1 MTVDEKIARREIERD
16 GPPAGSPA
24 AYDRFISFMF
34 GAANLLIET
43 DPRGQ
48 ISFLGGATQRLAPA
62 GPSTLIGRPFV
73 ELFANEDRALADGR
87 LTRMRSHGS
96 MLPAVVRL
104 RLDGEP
110 ATIFGGCALPNGHTV
125 LFLSVTHADATE
137 ATENPSAVGAVAG
150 LQSPIAF
157 AATVRE
163 KFKGTD
169 AGERR
174 LTLVAIDNLAPEL
187 RDVLHQVEEGLFARL
202 ASDRRS
208 DGRVMTVGRISDGRY
223 GILHDGPL
231 DAGGLRRHAR
241 RLAREFVPNAPL
253 LQLTST
259 AIRLRPG
266 GGRSDIVATAA
277 IYVMARLASGADS
290 SLALLR
296 RASLSQLMVET
307 TGRIATLR
315 QILQRGDFDL
325 AQQPIINFRT
335 GKIHHTEALIRFR
348 DGGPPNQWIAL
359 AEAADIVTELDL
371 AVCRRAIDLAEVTPE
386 GVPPF
391 AMNLSGRSLES
402 ESFVADLHDLL
413 ANRPNLPA
421 RLMFELTETAVVR
434 DIDAVDRAVQGLR
447 KLGFKMCLDDFGAV
461 ATSIH
466 YLRSIKVDYV
476 KIDGLFARSCLRNP
490 NDRSILSHVIALCR
504 GTGAGVIVEMIETA
518 GQAEAFRALG
528 ADFAQGYFFG
538 VPAVPESTTATRH

>member
-1 MTVDEKIARREIERD
+1 MSLDERIESRE
-16 GPPAGSPA
+16 AGAPEA
-24 AYDRFISFMF
+24 TPAYDRFISFMF
-34 GAANLLIET
+34 GAADLLIET
-43 DPRGQ
+43 DPKGQ
-48 ISFLGGATQRLAPA
+48 ISFLGGATRRLSTA
-62 GPSTLIGRPFV
+62 GPGALIGRALA
-73 ELFANEDRALADGR
+73 ELFAPEDRPVVEARLAR
-87 LTRMRSHGS
+87 LREHGS
-96 MLPAVVRL
+96 MMPAVARL
-104 RLDGEP
+104 KQDGEP

-125 LFLSVTHADATE
+125 LFVSVAQAGGAEEDS
-137 ATENPSAVGAVAG
+137 NPSAVAGVAG

-174 LTLVAIDNLAPEL
+174 LTLVAIDSMAPEI
-187 RDVLHQVEEGLFARL
+187 RDGIHQIEEGLFARL
-202 ASDRRS
+202 PNDRRFG
-208 DGRVMTVGRISDGRY
+208 GRILAVGRISDARY

-241 RLAREFVPNAPL
+241 RLAKELSPKAPP

-266 GGRSDIVATAA
+266 SGRSDIVATAA

-290 SLALLR
+290 VLMR
-296 RASLSQLMVET
+296 RASLAQLMVET
-307 TGRIATLR
+307 TGRIAMLR
-315 QILQRGDFDL
+315 HILQAGEFDL
-325 AQQPIINFRT
+325 AHQPIVDFRT
-335 GKIHHTEALIRFR
+335 GEIHHTEALIRFR

-371 AVCRRAIDLAEVTPE
+371 AVCHRAIAMAEGMPAAA
-386 GVPPF
+386 PAF
-391 AMNLSGRSLES
+391 AMNLSGRSLENT
-402 ESFVADLHDLL
+402 SFVAALRALL
-413 ANRPNLPA
+413 AKRPGLPS

-434 DIDAVDRAVQGLR
+434 DVDAVDNAVQALR
-447 KLGFKMCLDDFGAV
+447 QLGFKVCLDDFGAV

-504 GTGAGVIVEMIETA
+504 ASGAGVIVEMIETA
-518 GQAEAFRALG
+518 EQAEVFRTLG

-538 VPAVPESTTATRH
+538 SPAIEPQRVATRT

>member
-1 MTVDEKIARREIERD
+1 MVLDDSLARRE
-16 GPPAGSPA
+16 PAVESGAAAPDP

-34 GAANLLIET
+34 GAADLLVET

-48 ISFLGGATQRLAPA
+48 ISFIGGATQRLDTA
-62 GPSTLIGRPFV
+62 GPGALIGRPFA
-73 ELFANEDRALADGR
+73 ELFAVEDRALAETR
-87 LTRMRSHGS
+87 LARMRAQGN
-96 MLPAVVRL
+96 MMPVVVRL
-104 RLDGEP
+104 KRDGEP

-125 LFLSVTHADATE
+125 LFLSVAQSDGEKTVGAGH
-137 ATENPSAVGAVAG
+137 SAGAVAG

-163 KFKGTD
+163 RFQGSD

-174 LTLVAIDNLAPEL
+174 LTLVALENLAPEV
-187 RDVLHQVEEGLFARL
+187 RESLHEIEDALFARL
-202 ASDRRS
+202 ASDRRFG
-208 DGRVMTVGRISDGRY
+208 GRVLAVGRITDARY

-241 RLAREFVPNAPL
+241 KLAQQFVAAGAA

-259 AIRLRPG
+259 ALRLRPSG
-266 GGRSDIVATAA
+266 LRSDIVATAA
-277 IYVMARLASGADS
+277 VYVMARLASGADR
-290 SLALLR
+290 SLDQLR
-296 RASLSQLMVET
+296 RANLGQLMLET

-315 QILQRGDFDL
+315 QILQRGEFDL
-325 AQQPIINFRT
+325 AQQPIVSFST
-335 GKIHHTEALIRFR
+335 GKMHHTEALIRFR

-371 AVCRRAIDLAEVTPE
+371 TVCRRAIQVAETM
-386 GVPPF
+386 PPN
-391 AMNLSGRSLES
+391 ARPMATNLSGRSLENAA
-402 ESFVADLHDLL
+402 FVAELHRLFD
-413 ANRPNLPA
+413 AHPGVSD
-421 RLMFELTETAVVR
+421 RLMLELTESAVVR
-434 DIDAVDRAVQGLR
+434 DIEAVDDAVQGLR
-447 KLGFKMCLDDFGAV
+447 HRGFKVCLDDFGAV

-518 GQAEAFRALG
+518 EQAATFQALG

-538 VPAVPESTTATRH
+538 PPAIE

>member
-1 MTVDEKIARREIERD
+1 MSLYERIEPREAAAPE
-16 GPPAGSPA
+16 GTA

-34 GAANLLIET
+34 GAADLLIET
-43 DPRGQ
+43 DPKGQ
-48 ISFLGGATQRLAPA
+48 ISFLGGATGRLSSA
-62 GPSTLIGRPFV
+62 GPGALIGRPFA
-73 ELFANEDRALADGR
+73 ELFAPEDRAVAEARLAR
-87 LTRMRSHGS
+87 LRDRGS
-96 MLPAVVRL
+96 MMPVVVRL
-104 RLDGEP
+104 KQDGEP

-125 LFLSVTHADATE
+125 LFLSVTHAGVAEEDP
-137 ATENPSAVGAVAG
+137 NPSAAAGVAG

-174 LTLVAIDNLAPEL
+174 LTLVVIDTAVPEI
-187 RDVLHQVEEGLFARL
+187 RDGIHQIEEGLFARL
-202 ASDRRS
+202 PNDRRFG
-208 DGRVMTVGRISDGRY
+208 GRILAVGRISDARY

-241 RLAREFVPNAPL
+241 RLAKELAPISPP

-296 RASLSQLMVET
+296 RASLAQLMIET

-315 QILQRGDFDL
+315 HILQAGDFDL
-325 AQQPIINFRT
+325 AHQSIVDFRT
-335 GKIHHTEALIRFR
+335 GEIHHTEALMRFR

-371 AVCRRAIDLAEVTPE
+371 AVCRRAIDVAEAMPAGTPA
-386 GVPPF
+386 F
-391 AMNLSGRSLES
+391 AMNLSGRSLENAQ
-402 ESFVADLHDLL
+402 FVADLRALVV
-413 ANRPNLPA
+413 NRPNLPS

-434 DIDAVDRAVQGLR
+434 DVEAVDRAVQDLR
-447 KLGFKMCLDDFGAV
+447 QLGFKVCLDDFGAV

-504 GTGAGVIVEMIETA
+504 GSGAGVIVEMIETA
-518 GQAEAFRALG
+518 DQADAFRALG
-528 ADFAQGYFFG
+528 ADYAQGYFFG
-538 VPAVPESTTATRH
+538 TPAIDPARVATRS

>member
-1 MTVDEKIARREIERD
+1 MTVDERIDPR
-16 GPPAGSPA
+16 GSSATEPVS

-34 GAANLLIET
+34 GAADLLIET

-62 GPSTLIGRPFV
+62 GPGALIGRPFA
-73 ELFANEDRALADGR
+73 ELFASEDRPLAEGR
-87 LTRMRSHGS
+87 LTRMRTQGN
-96 MLPAVVRL
+96 MMPAVVRL
-104 RLDGEP
+104 KQDGEP

-125 LFLSVTHADATE
+125 LFLSVAQGAAPDDE
-137 ATENPSAVGAVAG
+137 ENPSAVGAVAG

-163 KFKGTD
+163 KFKGTE

-174 LTLVAIDNLAPEL
+174 LTLVAIDSPAPEI
-187 RDVLHQVEEGLFARL
+187 RDAMHQIEDGLFARL
-202 ASDRRS
+202 SSDRRFG
-208 DGRVMTVGRISDGRY
+208 GRVLAVGRISDARY

-241 RLAREFVPNAPL
+241 RLAKELAPAAQP

-266 GGRSDIVATAA
+266 SGRSDIVATAA
-277 IYVMARLASGADS
+277 VYVMARLASGADS

-296 RASLSQLMVET
+296 RASLAQLMVET

-315 QILQRGDFDL
+315 QILERGDFDL
-325 AQQPIINFRT
+325 AHQPIVNFRT
-335 GKIHHTEALIRFR
+335 GEVHHTEALIRFR

-371 AVCRRAIDLAEVTPE
+371 AVCRRAVTLAEAMPE
-386 GVPPF
+386 GSPAF

-402 ESFVADLHDLL
+402 AEFVTELQRLL
-413 ANRPNLPA
+413 ENRPLLSP
-421 RLMFELTETAVVR
+421 RMMFELTETAVVR
-434 DIDAVDRAVQGLR
+434 DIEAVDRAVQGLR
-447 KLGFKMCLDDFGAV
+447 KLGFRVCLDDFGAV

-504 GTGAGVIVEMIETA
+504 GSGAGVIVEMIETA
-518 GQAEAFRALG
+518 EQAELFRGLG

-538 VPAVPESTTATRH
+538 PPAVDESTVATPN

>member
-1 MTVDEKIARREIERD
+1 VA
-16 GPPAGSPA
+16 
-24 AYDRFISFMF
+24 
-34 GAANLLIET
+34 
-43 DPRGQ
+43 
-48 ISFLGGATQRLAPA
+48 
-62 GPSTLIGRPFV
+62 
-73 ELFANEDRALADGR
+73 EDRALAEGR
-87 LTRMRSHGS
+87 LARMRGQGS
-96 MLPAVVRL
+96 MMPAVVRL
-104 RLDGEP
+104 KQDGEP

-125 LFLSVTHADATE
+125 LFLAVARDADEETE
-137 ATENPSAVGAVAG
+137 IPSAIGAVVG

-163 KFKGTD
+163 KFKGTE

-174 LTLVAIDNLAPEL
+174 LTLVAIDSPAPEI
-187 RDVLHQVEEGLFARL
+187 RDVMHQIEDGLFARL
-202 ASDRRS
+202 SSDRRFG
-208 DGRVMTVGRISDGRY
+208 GRVLAVGRISDARY

-231 DAGGLRRHAR
+231 DSGGLRRHAR
-241 RLAREFVPNAPL
+241 RLAQELAPAAPP

-266 GGRSDIVATAA
+266 GGRSDLVATAA
-277 IYVMARLASGADS
+277 VYVMARLASGADS

-296 RASLSQLMVET
+296 RASLAQLMIET

-315 QILQRGDFDL
+315 QILERGDFDL
-325 AQQPIINFRT
+325 AQQPIVNFRT
-335 GKIHHTEALIRFR
+335 GKTHHTEALIRFR

-371 AVCRRAIDLAEVTPE
+371 AVTRRAIGLARTMPE
-386 GVPPF
+386 GAPPF

-402 ESFVADLHDLL
+402 ADFVAELHGIL
-413 ANRPNLPA
+413 ANHPRLSA

-434 DIDAVDRAVQGLR
+434 DIEAVDRAVQSLR
-447 KLGFKMCLDDFGAV
+447 KLGFKFCLDDFGAV

-466 YLRSIKVDYV
+466 YLRSVKVDYV

-518 GQAEAFRALG
+518 EQAEAFRALS

-538 VPAVPESTTATRH
+538 APTIPTTDGATRN

>member
-1 MTVDEKIARREIERD
+1 MTVDERLDPRQAAVTE
-16 GPPAGSPA
+16 SVT

-34 GAANLLIET
+34 GAADLLIET

-48 ISFLGGATQRLAPA
+48 ISFLGGATRRLAPA
-62 GPSTLIGRPFV
+62 GPGALIGRPFA
-73 ELFANEDRALADGR
+73 ELFANEDRSLAEGR
-87 LTRMRSHGS
+87 LARMRSQGN
-96 MLPAVVRL
+96 MMPAVVRL
-104 RLDGEP
+104 KQDGEP

-125 LFLSVTHADATE
+125 LFLSVTHGRKPDSD
-137 ATENPSAVGAVAG
+137 ENPSAVGAVAG

-163 KFKGTD
+163 KFQGTD

-174 LTLVAIDNLAPEL
+174 LTLVAIDSPAPEM
-187 RDVLHQVEEGLFARL
+187 RDVMHQVEEELFARL
-202 ASDRRS
+202 SSDRRFG
-208 DGRVMTVGRISDGRY
+208 GRVLAVGRISDARY

-241 RLAREFVPNAPL
+241 RVAKELAPTAPP
-253 LQLTST
+253 LQLTLT

-266 GGRSDIVATAA
+266 SGRSDIVATAA
-277 IYVMARLASGADS
+277 VYVMARLASGADL

-296 RASLSQLMVET
+296 RSSLAQLMVET

-315 QILQRGDFDL
+315 QILERGDFDL
-325 AQQPIINFRT
+325 AHQPIVSYRT
-335 GKIHHTEALIRFR
+335 GKVHHTEALVRFR
-348 DGGPPNQWIAL
+348 DGAPPNQWIAL

-371 AVCRRAIDLAEVTPE
+371 AVCRRAIAIAKTMPDDAPA
-386 GVPPF
+386 F
-391 AMNLSGRSLES
+391 AMNFSGRSLES
-402 ESFVADLHDLL
+402 SKFVAELQSLL
-413 ANRPNLPA
+413 INRHNLPA

-447 KLGFKMCLDDFGAV
+447 QLGFKVCLDDFGAV

-504 GTGAGVIVEMIETA
+504 GSGAGVIVEMIETA
-518 GQAEAFRALG
+518 EQAESFRALG

-538 VPAVPESTTATRH
+538 APTIADSEA

>member
-1 MTVDEKIARREIERD
+1 MTVDELIERCEAGVAD
-16 GPPAGSPA
+16 PAATVS

-34 GAANLLIET
+34 GAADLLIET

-62 GPSTLIGRPFV
+62 GPTALIGRPFA
-73 ELFANEDRALADGR
+73 ELFAATDRVLAENR
-87 LTRMRSHGS
+87 LERMRTQGS
-96 MLPAVVRL
+96 MMPVVVHL
-104 RLDGEP
+104 KQDGDP

-125 LFLSVTHADATE
+125 LFLAVTQTGAAAE
-137 ATENPSAVGAVAG
+137 IANPSAMGALVG

-163 KFKGTD
+163 KFKGTE

-174 LTLVAIDNLAPEL
+174 LTLVAIDSLVPGTRN
-187 RDVLHQVEEGLFARL
+187 VLQQMEETLFARL
-202 ASDRRS
+202 SSDRRI
-208 DGRVMTVGRISDGRY
+208 GGKVLAVGRISDARY

-231 DAGGLRRHAR
+231 DSGGLRRHAR
-241 RLAREFVPNAPL
+241 RLANELAPDAPP

-277 IYVMARLASGADS
+277 VYVMARLASGADS

-296 RASLSQLMVET
+296 RASLAQLMVET
-307 TGRIATLR
+307 TARIANLR
-315 QILQRGDFDL
+315 QILDRGEFDL
-325 AQQPIINFRT
+325 AHQPIVRFQT

-371 AVCRRAIDLAEVTPE
+371 AVCRRAIDLAEMM
-386 GVPPF
+386 PPGASSF
-391 AMNLSGRSLES
+391 AVNLSGRSLES
-402 ESFVADLHDLL
+402 GEFVAELHNMLS
-413 ANRPNLPA
+413 RHPNLPSHV
-421 RLMFELTETAVVR
+421 MFELTETAVVR
-434 DIDAVDRAVQGLR
+434 DIEAVDRAVQGLR
-447 KLGFKMCLDDFGAV
+447 TLGFKVCLDDFGAV

-466 YLRSIKVDYV
+466 YLRSVKVDYV

-518 GQAEAFRALG
+518 EQAEAFRALG

-538 VPAVPESTTATRH
+538 APAVPRSLADANRA